1 MQIDSVRF
9 EGGEM
14 ILKIQDI
21 TTARRWAYNFK
32 PGNYEIERQKKK
44 RSLDANRMLW
54 AACEEIAKAVGID
67 KEEVYRRNIRAV
79 GVYEPLP
86 IKAEAVEDFKRRW
99 KAKGI
104 GWFADVID
112 DSKLKGY
119 KLVFAYYGS
128 STYTTKEMS
137 RLIDEIIQDAKAVG
151 VDIMS
156 DREKSLLLEEW
167 GQK

>member
-1 MQIDSVRF
+1 MQIDSVRV

-21 TTARRWAYNFK
+21 NAARRWAYNFK
-32 PGNYEIERQKKK
+32 PGNYEIERQRKK
-44 RSLDANRMLW
+44 RSIDANNMCW

-67 KEEVYRRNIRAV
+67 KEDVYRRNIRAV

-86 IKAEAVEDFKRRW
+86 IKAEAVEEFQRRW
-99 KAKGI
+99 KAKGV

-112 DSKLKGY
+112 DSKIKGY

-128 STYTTKEMS
+128 STYTTKEMA
-137 RLIDEIIQDAKAVG
+137 RLIDEIIQDARTVG
-151 VDIMS
+151 IEIMS

-167 GQK
+167 GQL